1 MLNHIMRRG
10 SIMAINYDEK
20 GKIFTDIIPK
30 KPVKAKIQ
38 TVSHY
43 IEGEVYIRNENRLKD
58 ELDLDEPF
66 LAVTNASV
74 FKSNHKLF
82 FRTKFIG
89 IRREQIV
96 WVTTM
101 EDVEMDDEL

>member
-1 MLNHIMRRG
+1 MT
-10 SIMAINYDEK
+10 INYDEK
-20 GKIFTDIIPK
+20 GKIFTDVVHK
-30 KPVKAKIQ
+30 KAVKAKIQ

-43 IEGEVYIRNENRLKD
+43 IEGEVYIRPDNRLKD

-66 LAVTNASV
+66 LAVTNACI

-89 IRREQIV
+89 IRREQII

-101 EDVEMDDEL
+101 DDIINEGER